1 MSVFPDEGVT
11 GFLIMLFKSIEW
23 FFWIAVVFCGIHL
36 INTRGCFDAMI
47 RFANWMIRLHDF
59 DGQIA
64 GTPKAFERYRRD
76 MWFLFFLNIIVVSLI
91 QVI

>member
-1 MSVFPDEGVT
+1 MPLMPEDGVKE
-11 GFLIMLFKSIEW
+11 FLTVLFKSMEW
-23 FFWIAVVFCGIHL
+23 FFWVSVVVCGVHL

-47 RFANWMIRLHDF
+47 RFGNWMIRLHDF
-59 DGQIA
+59 QGQIA

-76 MWFLFFLNIIVVSLI
+76 MWFLFFLNIIVVVLI